1 MLLAR
6 LVTGRYGYAAGE
18 QHPHPAT
25 VAAAGQGWFARL
37 LTAIFARK
45 RRD

>member
-18 QHPHPAT
+18 DRPHPVSST
-25 VAAAGQGWFARL
+25 GSSHGWLAR
-37 LTAIFARK
+37 LTAIFLRK
-45 RRD
+45 KAD